1 MFHSANAI
9 IIYLSLTRIL
19 SPCFKSRTTAITGIL
34 DNERLWTN
42 QGEKFIQKCKNFRLE
57 WSKFNFENCYFS
69 NNYLIFFLF
78 LWKSINKSG
87 GKCLNCFIHC
97 YSGMHARGFF
107 LSVDSSSDINN
118 WQNWLKI
125 QMMYI
130 IHIDCYSYKNQGQ
143 SFIKE
148 SAWLLDEQTDW
159 NNFQDDSF
167 LH

>member
-1 MFHSANAI
+1 
-9 IIYLSLTRIL
+9 
-19 SPCFKSRTTAITGIL
+19 
-34 DNERLWTN
+34 
-42 QGEKFIQKCKNFRLE
+42 
-57 WSKFNFENCYFS
+57 
-69 NNYLIFFLF
+69 
-78 LWKSINKSG
+78 
-87 GKCLNCFIHC
+87 
-97 YSGMHARGFF
+97 MHARGFF

-130 IHIDCYSYKNQGQ
+130 IHIDWYSYKNQGQ

>member
-19 SPCFKSRTTAITGIL
+19 SPYFKSITTAITEIL

-57 WSKFNFENCYFS
+57 WSKFNFENYYFS

-87 GKCLNCFIHC
+87 GKCPNCFIHC

-125 QMMYI
+125 QMVYI
-130 IHIDCYSYKNQGQ
+130 FHIDWYSYKNQGQ